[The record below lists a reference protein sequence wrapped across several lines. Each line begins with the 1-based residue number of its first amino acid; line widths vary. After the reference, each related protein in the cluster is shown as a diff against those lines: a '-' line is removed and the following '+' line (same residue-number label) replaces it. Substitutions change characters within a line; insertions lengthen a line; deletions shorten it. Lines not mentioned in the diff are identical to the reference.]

1 LYFEKRKVGF
11 IENTAMRHRRG
22 GFEKTAT
29 QRDSGTKTT
38 CIEFIPNNVRPGS
51 RGFLCIRHATKDLCL
66 RAGLNARSREQEPSS
81 RFPIL
86 AYLSYSLH
94 FTRIPTTCRIL
105 GTFLEFSSTGKR
117 NRAEHKWNGLPACT
131 RARCNRMAATAA
143 LRSIFARTGRK
154 LSDSVFVV
162 HKRLRSLRPIPLPA
176 SFILLV
182 LQSPGCRTRGQ
193 AVSSQGQGGRWP
205 KNYRCKTCNAAS
217 FARRGGG
224 T

>member
-1 LYFEKRKVGF
+1 MVLLKIPRCDIDGAVLKRPRRKEILEPRQLVSSLYPMLGLGAE
-11 IENTAMRHRRG
+11 
-22 GFEKTAT
+22 
-29 QRDSGTKTT
+29 DSYVFVTPLGIPTRT
-38 CIEFIPNNVRPGS
+38 CVYEPV
-51 RGFLCIRHATKDLCL
+51 
-66 RAGLNARSREQEPSS
+66 LNAP
-81 RFPIL
+81 L
-86 AYLSYSLH
+86 V
-94 FTRIPTTCRIL
+94 
-105 GTFLEFSSTGKR
+105 KR
-117 NRAEHKWNGLPACT
+117 NLAEHKWNGLPACT

-143 LRSIFARTGRK
+143 LRSTFARTGRK

-176 SFILLV
+176 SFILVV

-217 FARRGGG
+217 SARRGGG

>member
-1 LYFEKRKVGF
+1 MKIPRCDIDGAVLKRPRRKEILEPRQLVSSLYPMLGL
-11 IENTAMRHRRG
+11 G
-22 GFEKTAT
+22 G
-29 QRDSGTKTT
+29 
-38 CIEFIPNNVRPGS
+38 
-51 RGFLCIRHATKDLCL
+51 
-66 RAGLNARSREQEPSS
+66 
-81 RFPIL
+81 FPIL

-94 FTRIPTTCRIL
+94 FTRIPWHP
-105 GTFLEFSSTGKR
+105 SSSLAPLVKR
-117 NRAEHKWNGLPACT
+117 NLAEHKWNGLPACT
-131 RARCNRMAATAA
+131 RARCNRMAAPAS
-143 LRSIFARTGRK
+143 LRSTFARTGRK

-176 SFILLV
+176 SFILVV

-217 FARRGGG
+217 SARRGGG